1 MQIKSFIFMVPLEN
15 EERQTPTSGTKNFKE
30 KNSKNSDIFH

>member
-30 KNSKNSDIFH
+30 NSKNSDIFH